1 MNANKLSGYYINGN
15 SIYYEPLQIYSESAM
30 NPFGFDR
37 SFLQKWW
44 FKCARA
50 WCAPILKVMYN
61 ENITFRRLQ
70 EQKIITMWHL
80 EAIKIEL
87 EVTLRSQKVKKND
100 PPASAR
106 CETHAS
112 MTMQSFAKIFKKGLS
127 RTFEPPWTQHVCW
140 HLAQKNIVHKEK
152 KGWLRQIFPWC
163 HPQFLFQHWSW
174 NFSLVPLRTSS
185 K

>member
-1 MNANKLSGYYINGN
+1 MTMTIWYQPDEKKTVLMNANKLSGYYINGN

-37 SFLQKWW
+37 NFLQKWW

-50 WCAPILKVMYN
+50 WCATILKVMYN

-87 EVTLRSQKVKKND
+87 EVTLRSPKIKKND
-100 PPASAR
+100 PPASSR
-106 CETHAS
+106 CAMGEKFLSSVFSQEFIDSAFIYKGHIAL
-112 MTMQSFAKIFKKGLS
+112 IF
-127 RTFEPPWTQHVCW
+127 FVY
-140 HLAQKNIVHKEK
+140 
-152 KGWLRQIFPWC
+152 
-163 HPQFLFQHWSW
+163 
-174 NFSLVPLRTSS
+174 
-185 K
+185 

>member
-1 MNANKLSGYYINGN
+1 MKKKTVLMNANKLSGYYTNGR

-87 EVTLRSQKVKKND
+87 EVTLRSQKINKND
-100 PPASAR
+100 PPASTR
-106 CETHAS
+106 C
-112 MTMQSFAKIFKKGLS
+112 
-127 RTFEPPWTQHVCW
+127 V
-140 HLAQKNIVHKEK
+140 KNLKLIN
-152 KGWLRQIFPWC
+152 LD
-163 HPQFLFQHWSW
+163 
-174 NFSLVPLRTSS
+174 NYSS
-185 K
+185 KRFWVPDIRPITCIPLQF

>member
-1 MNANKLSGYYINGN
+1 MKKKTVLMNANKLSGYYINGN

-50 WCAPILKVMYN
+50 WCAPILKVVYN

-87 EVTLRSQKVKKND
+87 EVTLRFPKIKKND
-100 PPASAR
+100 PPASSR
-106 CETHAS
+106 CET
-112 MTMQSFAKIFKKGLS
+112 L
-127 RTFEPPWTQHVCW
+127 
-140 HLAQKNIVHKEK
+140 L
-152 KGWLRQIFPWC
+152 
-163 HPQFLFQHWSW
+163 
-174 NFSLVPLRTSS
+174 
-185 K
+185 